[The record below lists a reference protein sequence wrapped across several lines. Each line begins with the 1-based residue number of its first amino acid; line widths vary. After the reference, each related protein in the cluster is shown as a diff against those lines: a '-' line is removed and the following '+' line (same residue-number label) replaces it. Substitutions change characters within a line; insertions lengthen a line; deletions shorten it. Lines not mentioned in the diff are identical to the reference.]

1 MTYISRPLTAL
12 LFCAFFIATVQPA
25 EAQSR
30 RTTFNCAEGVA
41 KQAEAQRSY
50 EQALQ
55 NYNANQAKV
64 EAFKQQFD
72 TALLQTTRNGMV
84 HLSEEQG
91 KPYDEQWSRIRKMQE
106 IMQGE
111 RKKVMGFGNAACEAT
126 KVFTESNGAGRSCYS
141 VRSRYTQTVNEMCG
155 TTYQLQLNA
164 DGEIPLPAS
173 WRELFRY
180 QR

>member
-1 MTYISRPLTAL
+1 MPEEPLILAEDVHRTYL
-12 LFCAFFIATVQPA
+12 L
-25 EAQSR
+25 
-30 RTTFNCAEGVA
+30 G
-41 KQAEAQRSY
+41 K
-50 EQALQ
+50 
-55 NYNANQAKV
+55 KV
-64 EAFKQQFD
+64 VEVLRGID
-72 TALLQTTRNGMV
+72 L
-84 HLSEEQG
+84 
-91 KPYDEQWSRIRKMQE
+91 E

-111 RKKVMGFGNAACEAT
+111 RQKVMGFGNAACEAT